1 MVFDFL
7 RATDTHKAFLSFIRD
22 RSRFVSDTEIQASI
36 RQNVLAKWAAESD
49 GFRSFL
55 RNDSHRR
62 RILRMAELDAIDRAI
77 LKALQENARMTN
89 AELAETVGLSPSACS
104 RRHDM
109 LEKSG
114 VISGYHARLSH
125 KAIDYK
131 MMVIVHISLSG
142 QFAKT
147 LTEFEAAVKRCPN
160 VLVCYLMS
168 GEYDYI
174 LRVAAKDLE
183 DYERIHRDWLSA
195 LPHVVKINSS
205 FALREVIERPNVG
218 L

>member
-1 MVFDFL
+1 M
-7 RATDTHKAFLSFIRD
+7 AAMDTID
-22 RSRFVSDTEIQASI
+22 
-36 RQNVLAKWAAESD
+36 AAI
-49 GFRSFL
+49 L
-55 RNDSHRR
+55 
-62 RILRMAELDAIDRAI
+62 RILQQNGRIA
-77 LKALQENARMTN
+77 N
-89 AELAETVGLSPSACS
+89 AELAEKIGLSASACS
-104 RRHDM
+104 RRVDI
-109 LEKSG
+109 LEKTG

-125 KAIDYK
+125 KALDYRI
-131 MMVIVHISLSG
+131 MVIVHISLSG

-147 LTEFEAAVKRCPN
+147 LTEFEAAVKLCPN

-205 FALREVIERPNVG
+205 FSLREIIDRPNVG
-218 L
+218 V

>member
-1 MVFDFL
+1 MD
-7 RATDTHKAFLSFIRD
+7 K
-22 RSRFVSDTEIQASI
+22 
-36 RQNVLAKWAAESD
+36 
-49 GFRSFL
+49 
-55 RNDSHRR
+55 
-62 RILRMAELDAIDRAI
+62 LDAIDIAI
-77 LKALQENARMTN
+77 LKVLQQNGRISN
-89 AELAETVGLSPSACS
+89 SDLAEKIGLSPSATS
-104 RRHDM
+104 RRLDI
-109 LEKSG
+109 LEKAG
-114 VISGYHARLSH
+114 VISGYHAKISH
-125 KAIDYK
+125 KALDYA

-174 LRVAAKDLE
+174 LRIAAKDLQ

-205 FALREVIERPNVG
+205 FALREIIERPNVG
-218 L
+218 A

>member
-1 MVFDFL
+1 MNQL
-7 RATDTHKAFLSFIRD
+7 DTID
-22 RSRFVSDTEIQASI
+22 
-36 RQNVLAKWAAESD
+36 LA
-49 GFRSFL
+49 
-55 RNDSHRR
+55 
-62 RILRMAELDAIDRAI
+62 ILR
-77 LKALQENARMTN
+77 ALQENGRMTN
-89 AELAETVGLSPSACS
+89 SDLAEMVGLSPSACS
-104 RRHDM
+104 RRHDI
-109 LEKSG
+109 LEKTG
-114 VISGYHARLSH
+114 VIRGYHARLSH
-125 KAIDYK
+125 KALEYK

-147 LTEFEAAVKRCPN
+147 LNEFEAAVKRCPN

-205 FALREVIERPNVG
+205 FALREIIDRPNIG

>member
-1 MVFDFL
+1 M
-7 RATDTHKAFLSFIRD
+7 S
-22 RSRFVSDTEIQASI
+22 EP
-36 RQNVLAKWAAESD
+36 
-49 GFRSFL
+49 
-55 RNDSHRR
+55 
-62 RILRMAELDAIDRAI
+62 DAIDLAI
-77 LKALQENARMTN
+77 MRTLQKNGRISN
-89 AELAETVGLSPSACS
+89 AELAQKVGLSASACS
-104 RRHDM
+104 RRLDI

-125 KAIDYK
+125 KALDYK
-131 MMVIVHISLSG
+131 MIAIVHISLSG

-147 LTEFEAAVKRCPN
+147 LTEFEAAVRLCPN

-205 FALREVIERPNVG
+205 FALREVIDRPNVG

>member
-1 MVFDFL
+1 MPSL
-7 RATDTHKAFLSFIRD
+7 DTI
-22 RSRFVSDTEIQASI
+22 DT
-36 RQNVLAKWAAESD
+36 
-49 GFRSFL
+49 
-55 RNDSHRR
+55 
-62 RILRMAELDAIDRAI
+62 AI
-77 LKALQENARMTN
+77 LKTLQENGRISN
-89 AELAETVGLSPSACS
+89 AELADRVGLSASACS
-104 RRHDM
+104 RRLDI

-114 VISGYHARLSH
+114 VISGYHARIAL

-131 MMVIVHISLSG
+131 MIAIVHISLSG

-147 LTEFEAAVKRCPN
+147 LAEFEAAVKLCPN

-174 LRVAAKDLE
+174 LRVAARDLE

-205 FALREVIERPNVG
+205 FALREVIDRPNVG

>member
-1 MVFDFL
+1 
-7 RATDTHKAFLSFIRD
+7 
-22 RSRFVSDTEIQASI
+22 
-36 RQNVLAKWAAESD
+36 
-49 GFRSFL
+49 
-55 RNDSHRR
+55 
-62 RILRMAELDAIDRAI
+62 MAELDTMDHSI
-77 LKALQENARMTN
+77 LRVLQQNARITN
-89 AELAETVGLSPSACS
+89 AELAEKVGLSPSACS
-104 RRHDM
+104 RRLDI

-114 VISGYHARLSH
+114 VIDGYHARLSH
-125 KAIDYK
+125 KALDYK
-131 MMVIVHISLSG
+131 MIAIVHISLSG

-147 LTEFEAAVKRCPN
+147 LSEFEAAVKRCPN

-174 LRVAAKDLE
+174 LRIAARDLE

-205 FALREVIERPNVG
+205 FALREIIDRPNVG